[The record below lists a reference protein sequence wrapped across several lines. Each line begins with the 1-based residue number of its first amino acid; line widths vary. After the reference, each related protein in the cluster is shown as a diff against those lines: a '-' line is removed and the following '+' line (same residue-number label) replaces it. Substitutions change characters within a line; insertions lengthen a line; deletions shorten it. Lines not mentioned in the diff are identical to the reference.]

1 MVNANCTLE
10 GFGEVLGRMVESHVR
25 EQCKM
30 SEALVKK
37 AARKTVDELKNGAL
51 TPANTGEYADGW
63 GQTTVRDSDDWC
75 EIVVHNK
82 KRWQLTH
89 LLEKGHAKF
98 LWGIPTGERVPAYP
112 HILPAFVVGSEIL
125 RNATVSN

>member
-1 MVNANCTLE
+1 MENANCTLE
-10 GFGEVLGRMVESHVR
+10 GFGDVLMGMVESHVR
-25 EQCKM
+25 EQCEI
-30 SEALVKK
+30 SEKLVKK
-37 AARKTVDELKNGAL
+37 AANKTRNELKSGAL
-51 TPANTGEYADGW
+51 TPANTGKYAEGW
-63 GQTTVRDSDDWC
+63 GTTTVRDEDDWC

-98 LWGIPTGERVPAYP
+98 LWGRPTGERVPAYP